1 MENNTAKRITGEVGA
16 GLVHLSRSR
25 LTAVHFLLFLA
36 SQPGRLLPNW
46 FDLDK
51 RTLSVELSGSHDL
64 TLSY

>member
-36 SQPGRLLPNW
+36 SQPGGLLRPNW

-51 RTLSVELSGSHDL
+51 RTPSVELSGSHDL
-64 TLSY
+64 TL